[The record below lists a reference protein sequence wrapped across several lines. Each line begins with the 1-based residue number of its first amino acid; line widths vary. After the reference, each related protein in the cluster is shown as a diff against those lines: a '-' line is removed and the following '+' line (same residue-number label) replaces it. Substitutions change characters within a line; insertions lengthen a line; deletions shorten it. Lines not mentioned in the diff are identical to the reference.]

1 MSVTEPVIRQFEAYN
16 AHDLEAFAACFSEDF
31 TAYRPPATTPS
42 LEGRDALYAFYKE
55 HRFNKP
61 ALRAELISRTTL
73 GNKVFDHEKIHGL
86 SDEPIESMAVFEVEN
101 GLIKTA
107 WFFFG

>member
-1 MSVTEPVIRQFEAYN
+1 MSVTDPVICQFEAYN
-16 AHDLEAFAACFSEDF
+16 AHNLEAFVACFSEDF

-55 HRFNKP
+55 HRFNNP
-61 ALRAELISRTTL
+61 ALRAEIISRTAL